1 MDDGEDGY
9 LELDPE
15 ECALGAILKALVN
28 YLQIDG
34 HQPDLFNAFKL
45 WMTQNLDHNKYNV
58 HCDPDW
64 KIN

>member
-1 MDDGEDGY
+1 MDKSY
-9 LELDPE
+9 TPRLEHKNPDTP
-15 ECALGAILKALVN
+15 GAILKALVN